1 MLWIRNNKSTRAVIK
16 LEGKNG
22 SNLLNILFKTGK
34 KKNESVSHTHDIV
47 TSFCFV
53 IANWL
58 HLFLSRRK
66 QFESIR

>member
-1 MLWIRNNKSTRAVIK
+1 MLWIRNNKSRRAVIK

-22 SNLLNILFKTGK
+22 LNLLLLLFKAK
-34 KKNESVSHTHDIV
+34 KKYRESVSHTHDIV